1 MTSAIAAPKRSR
13 KPIAMDLFCGC
24 GGLTTGLKQAGFDV
38 IAAID
43 IDPLCAATYRENHP
57 SAKTYNEDI
66 RSIDVDQFAREL
78 GLRKYE
84 LDLLAGCPPCQG
96 YSTLRTLNGALEIDD
111 PRNDLLLEF
120 FRFVEA
126 IRPRAVMLENVPGLG
141 RDKRFADFCD
151 RMQRLGYVG
160 EWRIL
165 DAADYGV
172 PQRRR
177 RLIYLAG
184 RGFAIPFADPIGR
197 RKTVRQAIGRLPK
210 AGASGDPIHD
220 VSEKRSRRVLEI
232 ISMIPA
238 TAEVAPICRRSIG

>member
-1 MTSAIAAPKRSR
+1 MSSQPGHR
-13 KPIAMDLFCGC
+13 
-24 GGLTTGLKQAGFDV
+24 
-38 IAAID
+38 
-43 IDPLCAATYRENHP
+43 PLCAATI
-57 SAKTYNEDI
+57 AKTTLGENDNGTLEASC
-66 RSIDVDQFAREL
+66 RPVGSEL
-78 GLRKYE
+78 GYAKQ
-84 LDLLAGCPPCQG
+84 LDLLAGCPPCQAIPLCG
-96 YSTLRTLNGALEIDD
+96 RLTVLEIDD

-197 RKTVRQAIGRLPK
+197 RKRFARQ
-210 AGASGDPIHD
+210 
-220 VSEKRSRRVLEI
+220 
-232 ISMIPA
+232 
-238 TAEVAPICRRSIG
+238 